1 MTLIKLTPQNAEKY
15 IGKSVVFKTRKT
27 HILKKIISV
36 SDTGK
41 TICIDHPDLGNH
53 LQIVTRSVYVIDE

>member
-1 MTLIKLTPQNAEKY
+1 MTLIKLTPENASKY
-15 IGKSVVFKTRKT
+15 IGKNIVFKTRKT

-53 LQIVTRSVYVIDE
+53 LQIVTRAVYVIE